1 MYGIGIDLDHMIIW
15 NKNYFN
21 KNKFEETISSICLG
35 QTEFKVEKDF
45 DTIADIFNHL
55 KKQYNSG
62 NLQLIEFG
70 NHDFSELKIIQVDNK
85 SAEINEHNS
94 EDIFSMFEDLFLPK
108 NENTNVLNN
117 MTEAPAFLLNDPI
130 PFIESLPEIV
140 ELDSKENEVEQMK
153 EYMEWVE
160 KEITKAGYPIP
171 DSVETF
177 TDYMTSARMIDVKDA
192 EDTYIWSILCEYF
205 CTKENLK
212 RKQEKRG

>member
-55 KKQYNSG
+55 KRQYNSG

-70 NHDFSELKIIQVDNK
+70 NHDFNELKIIQVDK
-85 SAEINEHNS
+85 PTEINEHNS

-117 MTEAPAFLLNDPI
+117 MTGTPAFLLNDPL

-140 ELDSKENEVEQMK
+140 ELDCKENEIEQMK
-153 EYMEWVE
+153 EYIEWIE
-160 KEITKAGYPIP
+160 QELSKAGYPIP
-171 DSVETF
+171 DSSETF
-177 TDYMTSARMIDVKDA
+177 TDYMTSAKIMDVKDA
-192 EDTYIWSILCEYF
+192 EDTYIWLLLCEYF

-212 RKQEKRG
+212 RRQKKRG